1 MQPMSSQVAGTVD
14 WARIEAW
21 RQDLEAGELDRIR
34 AAFGPVGL
42 GGLEVVRSP
51 PPAALRAQ
59 ANRFLLEDWLAQRKG
74 AMMPMIGAIDPIRWL
89 PALGAILL
97 VEPIDRGRDFRYR
110 LYGSD
115 VVAVSGYEMT
125 GKPMTAHAVP
135 AELICFGIALYRTV
149 LQRPEAVM
157 TVNRPTLAAFSCWER
172 IVLPFADATGAVVRF
187 AVGNVG
193 FGQDGRE
200 LHG

>member
-1 MQPMSSQVAGTVD
+1 MAGT
-14 WARIEAW
+14 
-21 RQDLEAGELDRIR
+21 LGRIR
-34 AAFGPVGL
+34 AAFEPVGL
-42 GGLEVVRSP
+42 GGLDVVRSP
-51 PPAALRAQ
+51 PPAALKAH

-74 AMMPMIGAIDPIRWL
+74 GAMPPVSAIDPIRWL

-97 VEPIDRGRDFRYR
+97 VEPVERGQDFRYR

-125 GKPMTAHAVP
+125 GKRMTAHAVP
-135 AELICFGIALYRTV
+135 AELICFGIALYRSV
-149 LQRPEAVM
+149 LERPEPVL
-157 TVNRPTLAAFSCWER
+157 TVNKPAMTAFSRWER
-172 IVLPFADATGAVVRF
+172 IVLPFADATGAVTRF

>member
-34 AAFGPVGL
+34 AAFEPVGL

-74 AMMPMIGAIDPIRWL
+74 AMMPMI
-89 PALGAILL
+89 
-97 VEPIDRGRDFRYR
+97 
-110 LYGSD
+110 
-115 VVAVSGYEMT
+115 
-125 GKPMTAHAVP
+125 
-135 AELICFGIALYRTV
+135 
-149 LQRPEAVM
+149 
-157 TVNRPTLAAFSCWER
+157 
-172 IVLPFADATGAVVRF
+172 
-187 AVGNVG
+187 AVGISAIASMAAMSSPCPAM
-193 FGQDGRE
+193 R
-200 LHG
+200 